1 MMRGML
7 DLIETV
13 RWMFA
18 VRNAEP
24 RLEVLVALC

>member
-1 MMRGML
+1 ML

-18 VRNAEP
+18 VRNSEP
-24 RLEVLVALC
+24 RFEILVALA